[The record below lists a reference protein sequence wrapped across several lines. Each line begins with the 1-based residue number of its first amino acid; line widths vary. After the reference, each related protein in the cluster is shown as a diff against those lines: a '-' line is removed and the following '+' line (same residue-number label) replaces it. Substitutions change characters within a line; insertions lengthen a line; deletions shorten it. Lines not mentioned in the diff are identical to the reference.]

1 MLSAIAGVLSWGEKG
16 VAASKETRNLMKKEI
31 KGVICIY
38 LVEQSSEALLLIR
51 RFELHILEYWEAGGS
66 LQTCFEAAICMVT
79 EHFYSITICQRIELF
94 FLHHLK
100 LDTQKGKWPAACR
113 SLFLWGNIILK
124 SSYFL
129 PELFIL
135 PLCTGVWL
143 WVSLVLT
150 VTVCSSCVVGFINF
164 LL

>member
-113 SLFLWGNIILK
+113 SLFLWANIILK

-129 PELFIL
+129 PELLIL

-150 VTVCSSCVVGFINF
+150 VTICFFCVVGFINF